1 MSELQARGYL
11 IKNIAAYV
19 QDRIG
24 SQEWARVSVNLSPEL
39 RALVGGEIKTAGW
52 YPIAQ
57 LNELSSIIIN
67 TIAKG
72 DQESARQ
79 AFQTCGQ
86 YCAREAINTFL
97 KLLLK
102 MLTPGLLVKKLPD
115 IFRRDFSDGR
125 LVPELKG
132 NTLICRHYDLP
143 DFKHCAPY
151 SSGFVMAAFDAM
163 GKSIEKVSV
172 GNWSLAEPYVD
183 GTCYEIMW
191 KD

>member
-1 MSELQARGYL
+1 MGELQARGYL
-11 IKNIAAYV
+11 IKNIANYV
-19 QDRIG
+19 RDRVGTQDWTRVR
-24 SQEWARVSVNLSPEL
+24 QELSPDL
-39 RALVGGEIKTAGW
+39 RALVDGEIKTAGW
-52 YPIAQ
+52 YPISQ
-57 LNELSSIIIN
+57 INELSGIIIG

-72 DQESARQ
+72 DEEAARDV
-79 AFQTCGQ
+79 FQTCGQ

-102 MLTPGLLVKKLPD
+102 MLTPALLVKKLPD

-151 SSGFVMAAFDAM
+151 SSGFVMASFDAM

-172 GNWSLAEPYVD
+172 RNWSLAEPYVD
-183 GTCYEIMW
+183 GTCYEISW